1 VARHAGAEIYATAG
15 SKEEIEHLHSSWNIP
30 QNRVFSSKDVS
41 FRAGIIRET
50 SGEGVDVVLSSL
62 SGELAQASWDTVA
75 EFGRHISIGSDIGD
89 AARPNRSFHHVDWN
103 RLQSTKPAI
112 IQR

>member
-41 FRAGIIRET
+41 FRAGILRET

-62 SGELAQASWDTVA
+62 SCELAQASWDTVA